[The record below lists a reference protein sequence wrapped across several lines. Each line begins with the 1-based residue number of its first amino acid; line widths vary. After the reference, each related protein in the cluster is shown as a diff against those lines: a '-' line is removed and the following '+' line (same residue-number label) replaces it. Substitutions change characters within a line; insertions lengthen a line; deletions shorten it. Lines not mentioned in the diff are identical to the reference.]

1 MKTILELAFDKHKDW
16 INVVRSFGCNPN
28 QAEDVVQEMYLQ
40 LHKDLNKGL
49 DFTYKSE
56 INHYYCYKVLRGIFW
71 NIYKKETKQT
81 KLYMDDVYYKEDDPQ
96 KKIESILKYSSKIN
110 KLDDSPID
118 EKQCQER
125 YDKVKKEIS
134 NLYWYDAK
142 VFEIVASGKS
152 VASLS
157 RETKIS
163 YYSLYNT
170 YRNAL
175 KYIKEKI

>member
-1 MKTILELAFDKHKDW
+1 MKTIIDIAFDKHKEW
-16 INVVRSFGCNPN
+16 IKVVKSFGCNPS

-49 DFTYKSE
+49 DFSYKDD
-56 INHYYCYKVLRGIFW
+56 INHYYCYKVLRGIFC
-71 NIYKKETKQT
+71 NIYKKEAR
-81 KLYMDDVYYKEDDPQ
+81 KLKAY
-96 KKIESILKYSSKIN
+96 IEELKTELQEFDEN
-110 KLDDSPID
+110 EID
-118 EKQCQER
+118 EQEYQER
-125 YDKVKKEIS
+125 EDKVGEVMS

-142 VFEIVASGKS
+142 VFELIASGKS

-175 KYIKEKI
+175 KHIKENT